1 MQQCWRA
8 AVVALVLT
16 ACGIDEVSAPAPA
29 RPSPKPVEQATSVEP
44 TTASRYP
51 SLAYYPELHSTMLP
65 ALERGDA
72 PAILGALAYTFKPV
86 RPPYALWERTG
97 HVRLGGPTTGF
108 VREVD
113 GVISHQPAGRFDLSC
128 AGGFLEA
135 VRLLLLPEVELD
147 ELGHC
152 DAELLGEV
160 EGAPETCGHEGDFGW
175 LALANIAARLDLE
188 RLPKGKTVW
197 SKPVLRRD
205 DVDADVAAGDVRL
218 CTVSHASTVHGGERF
233 HHHMMLMLE
242 PNKDGEIPLFD
253 ITGSRGVYLRPRPR
267 NLVAKYV
274 KHLLADNDAFRY
286 QPRSALLTCLDVTL

>member
-1 MQQCWRA
+1 MQRKWRVTA
-8 AVVALVLT
+8 VALVLA
-16 ACGIDEVSAPAPA
+16 ACGTDEVPAPTPA
-29 RPSPKPVEQATSVEP
+29 AESPGPVEHVASVEP

-51 SLAYYPELHSTMLP
+51 SLAYYPELHPTMLP
-65 ALERGDA
+65 ALERRDA
-72 PAILGALAYTFKPV
+72 PAILGALAYTFTPV
-86 RPPYALWERTG
+86 RPPYAVWERTG
-97 HVRLGGPTTGF
+97 HVRLAGPTKGF

-113 GVISHQPAGRFDLSC
+113 GVIHHQPAGRFDLSC

-147 ELGHC
+147 DLGHC
-152 DAELLGEV
+152 DPELLAAV
-160 EGAPETCGHEGDFGW
+160 EGAPESCGHEGDFGW
-175 LALANIAARLDLE
+175 LALANIAARLEPD
-188 RLPKGKTVW
+188 RLPKGRTVW

-205 DVDADVAAGDVRL
+205 DVDADIAPGDVRL

-242 PNKDGEIPLFD
+242 PNDDGEIPLFD

-286 QPRSALLTCLDVTL
+286 QPRSALLTCLDVSL